1 MISARFD
8 SNYHYVVPELSQSVE
23 PKLNYNKPLEKYKE
37 AKAQYYDTASN
48 SPLSFILLGKKEL
61 LSQLKE
67 EGVEYIQD

>member
-8 SNYHYVVPELSQSVE
+8 SNYHYVVPELSQLVE

-48 SPLSFILLGKKEL
+48 SPLSFILLGKKG
-61 LSQLKE
+61 S
-67 EGVEYIQD
+67 